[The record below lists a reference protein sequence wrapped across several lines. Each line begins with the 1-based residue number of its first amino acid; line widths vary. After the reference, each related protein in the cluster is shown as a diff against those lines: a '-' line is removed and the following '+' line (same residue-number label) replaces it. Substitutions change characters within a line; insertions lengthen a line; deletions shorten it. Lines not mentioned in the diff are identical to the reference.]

1 MRRLPQIRSAPDRY
15 GLVTTRH
22 TVATAPDAWYWH
34 RRWWPVA
41 NSEYLSVTSGKVW
54 TLPPRRNPSANSP
67 KNITSNTSVLMP
79 PASVSACSSSC
90 VRSIPPR
97 VISANAFLEKRY
109 STTGKVI
116 RLETSPAKYTR
127 RGVEEDVYWWVPSF
141 NEPTPFTP
149 GSVFHLLE
157 PDINQEL
164 YGLPEYLSALNSA
177 WLNESATLFR
187 RKYYENGAHAGY
199 IMYVTDAVQ
208 DRNDIEMLREN
219 MVKSKGRN
227 NFKNLFLYAPQG
239 KADGIKIIPLSEV
252 ATKDDFFNI
261 KKASAADLLDAHR
274 IPFQLMGGKPE
285 NVGSLGDI
293 EKVAKVFVRNELI
306 PLQDRIREING
317 WLGQEVIR
325 FKNYSLDTD
334 NG

>member
-1 MRRLPQIRSAPDRY
+1 MDKEFDLLALGEVLLRLSPPSNERLVRGDIFEKQVGGAELNVLSGVSLLGLRTGMISKLPDNELGAYAKNKIRFYGVSDDFLRY
-15 GLVTTRH
+15 DSGR
-22 TVATAPDAWYWH
+22 DA
-34 RRWWPVA
+34 
-41 NSEYLSVTSGKVW
+41 
-54 TLPPRRNPSANSP
+54 
-67 KNITSNTSVLMP
+67 
-79 PASVSACSSSC
+79 
-90 VRSIPPR
+90 
-97 VISANAFLEKRY
+97 
-109 STTGKVI
+109 
-116 RLETSPAKYTR
+116 RL
-127 RGVEEDVYWWVPSF
+127 GVY
-141 NEPTPFTP
+141 
-149 GSVFHLLE
+149 
-157 PDINQEL
+157 
-164 YGLPEYLSALNSA
+164 
-177 WLNESATLFR
+177 
-187 RKYYENGAHAGY
+187 YYENGAHAGY